1 VSNAVELG
9 PMPPTAPPAPP
20 TVAGTIPTTGTPSL
34 DFDVRFHPR
43 NGSAMIP
50 VPVLCCAEKLTSTDT
65 MLDELETNMDKKP
78 SILYK
83 HG

>member
-1 VSNAVELG
+1 
-9 PMPPTAPPAPP
+9 MPPTALPAPP
-20 TVAGTIPTTGTPSL
+20 TGAGTIPTTGMPSL

-43 NGSAMIP
+43 SGAAMIL
-50 VPVLCCAEKLTSTDT
+50 VPVLCCAEKLDSTDT
-65 MLDELETNMDKKP
+65 MLDKLKTNKDKKP